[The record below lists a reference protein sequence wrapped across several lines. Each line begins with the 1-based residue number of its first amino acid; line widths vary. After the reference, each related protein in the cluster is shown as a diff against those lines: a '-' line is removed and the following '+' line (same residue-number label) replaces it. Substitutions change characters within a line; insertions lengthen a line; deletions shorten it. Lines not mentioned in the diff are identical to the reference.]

1 MYYSQLSIPVSIY
14 PSLYRQVNQC
24 SDICLSVKTD
34 SPVSSDLTTNTTFAA
49 AALEEYKQSQLGPYT
64 SPTGEFLEFLP
75 LTTYSNASAQIHAAA
90 LKQNSATYL
99 PATTP
104 AEVQKGY
111 AQEVKILNEN
121 LLSDKSAPL
130 EIIWADGVTL
140 LGLQHPYSRGSVETL
155 TKNVF
160 DGVTVDSGYLR
171 NPLDVKLLVE
181 GVRFARKL
189 AATAAV
195 KELQPLEVVPGA
207 NVTSDAALE
216 QFARSNTE
224 TFYHPAGSCK
234 MGARELGGVV
244 DSKLRVY
251 GVTGLRIADASVIPL
266 LPATHLMTTV
276 YAIAEK
282 VRNCHCLSVITTLLT
297 MHSRRPILSSKDELC
312 QYRGNS

>member
-1 MYYSQLSIPVSIY
+1 M
-14 PSLYRQVNQC
+14 NQC
-24 SDICLSVKTD
+24 SDSSLSVKTD
-34 SPVSSDLTTNTTFAA
+34 SLVSSVLTTNTTFAA
-49 AALEEYKQSQLGPYT
+49 AALEEYKQSKLGPYT

-99 PATTP
+99 PAATP

-111 AQEVKILNEN
+111 AQEVKILNEK
-121 LLSDKSAPL
+121 LLSDQSASL
-130 EIIWADGVTL
+130 EIIWADGVVL

-155 TKNVF
+155 TNNVF
-160 DGVTVDSGYLR
+160 DGVTVDGGYLR
-171 NPLDVKLLVE
+171 NPLDVKLLSE

-195 KELQPLEVVPGA
+195 QELQPFEVVPGA

-216 QFARSNTE
+216 QYVRSSTQ

-282 VRNCHCLSVITTLLT
+282 VRNCHCLSLISILLT
-297 MHSRRPILSSKDELC
+297 MHSRRPISSSKDELC
-312 QYRGNS
+312 QCSRVRWERLWLEMLVLIHH

>member
-1 MYYSQLSIPVSIY
+1 MD
-14 PSLYRQVNQC
+14 QC
-24 SDICLSVKTD
+24 FDSYLIVKTN
-34 SPVSSDLTTNTTFAA
+34 SLVSSDLTSNATFAA
-49 AALEEYKQSQLGPYT
+49 AALKEYRQSKLGPYT
-64 SPTGEFLEFLP
+64 SPTGEFLQFLP
-75 LTTYSNASAQIHAAA
+75 LITYSNASAQIHAAA
-90 LKQNSATYL
+90 LKQNSTTYL

-111 AQEVKILNEN
+111 AQEVEILNEK
-121 LLSDKSAPL
+121 LLSDESASL
-130 EIIWADGVTL
+130 EIIWADGVVV
-140 LGLQHPYSRGSVETL
+140 LGLQHPYSRGSVETV

-171 NPLDVKLLVE
+171 SPLDVKILIE

-195 KELQPLEVVPGA
+195 KELQPVEVVPGA
-207 NVTSDAALE
+207 NVTSNAALE
-216 QFARSNTE
+216 QFARSSAE

-234 MGARELGGVV
+234 MGAREFGGVV

-251 GVTGLRIADASVIPL
+251 GVEGLRIADASVIPL

-282 VRNCHCLSVITTLLT
+282 VRKCHRSSVVTTLLT
-297 MHSRRPILSSKDELC
+297 MHARRPISLSKDELC
-312 QYRGNS
+312 HHRQKLLGGGGRRRYC